1 MEETPKTSGGSKM
14 PVIIIGVIIVLAIIG
29 FAGMKVLNKTTQP
42 ATEEAMK
49 MTAETTVTPS
59 APTQSVSASP
69 SGEAMAAETSAD
81 EKVITMDAGSF
92 YYSVKTI
99 NVKKGQKVKI
109 IMTSKDMMH
118 NLNIDELNVHL
129 PITKAGETNTVE
141 FTADKVGT
149 FEYYCSVGQHR
160 KLGQVG
166 KITVTE

>member
-29 FAGMKVLNKTTQP
+29 LAGVKILTKSSPPTM
-42 ATEEAMK
+42 EEAMGSQQ
-49 MTAETTVTPS
+49 MTAETSVTPS
-59 APTQSVSASP
+59 APTATP

-81 EKVITMDAGSF
+81 EKVITMDAGSY

-99 NVKKGQKVKI
+99 DVKKGQKVKI
-109 IMTSKDMMH
+109 VMTSKDMMH

-129 PITKAGETNTVE
+129 PLTKAGETNTVE
-141 FTADKVGT
+141 FTADKIGT